1 MPAEMLAT
9 RQARVVL
16 PSISG
21 QTLPP
26 ILLQNPIFSPA
37 RTANDAK
44 SAAALNPL
52 GGAVVAGA
60 VSIRGRSY
68 AVIQRPDGAIV
79 RLGIGSV
86 YAGWRL
92 RSLSTSGALFE
103 QGAQKMT
110 LNFGIAPT
118 PVSTSSA
125 EYEEEQ

>member
-1 MPAEMLAT
+1 MPAEMLAA

-16 PSISG
+16 PPISG
-21 QTLPP
+21 QLLPP
-26 ILLQNPIFSPA
+26 ILLQNPMFSPA
-37 RTANDAK
+37 RTATDAK
-44 SAAALNPL
+44 GAAAQAPL

-68 AVIQRPDGAIV
+68 AVIQRPDGAIM

-118 PVSTSSA
+118 LVSTSSA

>member
-1 MPAEMLAT
+1 MPAEMLAA

-16 PSISG
+16 PPISG
-21 QTLPP
+21 QLLPP
-26 ILLQNPIFSPA
+26 ILLQNPMFSPA
-37 RTANDAK
+37 RTATDAK
-44 SAAALNPL
+44 SASDKARL
-52 GGAVVAGA
+52 GGAVIAGA

-68 AVIQRPDGAIV
+68 AVIQRPDGTIV

-110 LNFGIAPT
+110 LNFGTAPT
-118 PVSTSSA
+118 LVSTSSA